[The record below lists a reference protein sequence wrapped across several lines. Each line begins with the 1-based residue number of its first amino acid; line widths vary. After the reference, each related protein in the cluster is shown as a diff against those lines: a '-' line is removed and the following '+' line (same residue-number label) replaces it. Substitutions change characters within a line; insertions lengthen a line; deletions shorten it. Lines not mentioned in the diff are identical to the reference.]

1 MDNKIIKE
9 LRKKKGLSQRE
20 LAALCS
26 VHQTAVSQWE
36 NGRTSPDMAAYRR
49 LSKVLGVSLD
59 CLTGTGGSSVMIPV
73 LGYVRA
79 GLPAEAIENV
89 LDFEEISAE
98 TAARGEYFGLKI
110 SGDSMAPLFQ
120 PGDTVIVRRQ
130 PDVDSGEI
138 AVVLV
143 NGDDAVVKKLIK
155 KDTRVVLVSENSAYE
170 PMIFSSKEIAALP
183 VVILGKVTELRR
195 KF

>member
-1 MDNKIIKE
+1 MDNIIRT
-9 LRKKKGLSQRE
+9 LRKQRGFSQRE
-20 LAALCS
+20 LAELCS

-36 NGRTSPDMAAYRR
+36 NGRTSPDVDGYRK
-49 LSKVLGVSLD
+49 LAKALGVSLD
-59 CLTGTGGSSVMIPV
+59 CLADGGNTTVPV

-79 GLPAEAIENV
+79 GIPMEAIENV
-89 LDFEEISAE
+89 LGFEEIGADMAS
-98 TAARGEYFGLKI
+98 RGEYFGLKV

-143 NGDDAVVKKLIK
+143 NGDDAVVKKVIK
-155 KDTRVVLVSENSAYE
+155 KTQASCLCLKTRRMSLLFFQVKRLPRCPSLSSA
-170 PMIFSSKEIAALP
+170 
-183 VVILGKVTELRR
+183 G
-195 KF
+195 

>member
-1 MDNKIIKE
+1 MDNIIRA
-9 LRKKKGLSQRE
+9 LRKQRGFSQRE
-20 LAALCS
+20 LAELCS

-36 NGRTSPDMAAYRR
+36 NGRTSPDVDGYRK
-49 LSKVLGVSLD
+49 LAKALGVSLD
-59 CLTGTGGSSVMIPV
+59 CLADGGNTTVPV

-79 GLPAEAIENV
+79 GIPMEAIENV
-89 LDFEEISAE
+89 LGFEEIGADIAS
-98 TAARGEYFGLKI
+98 RGEYFGLKV

-143 NGDDAVVKKLIK
+143 NGDDAVVKKVIK
-155 KDTRVVLVSENSAYE
+155 KDTSIVLVSENSAYE
-170 PMIFSSKEIAALP
+170 PIIFSSEEVASLP
-183 VVILGKVTELRR
+183 VVILGRVAELRR
-195 KF
+195 KL